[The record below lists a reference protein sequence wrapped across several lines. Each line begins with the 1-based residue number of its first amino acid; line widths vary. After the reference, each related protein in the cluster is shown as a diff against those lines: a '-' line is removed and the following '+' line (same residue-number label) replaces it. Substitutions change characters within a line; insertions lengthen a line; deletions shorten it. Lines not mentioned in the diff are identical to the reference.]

1 MVLIDGTV
9 WAMLMVVEAADMG
22 WGIHM
27 VLVEIVMAVVEEKEM
42 MVRMG

>member
-1 MVLIDGTV
+1 MVLIDGAV

-22 WGIHM
+22 WGIYM
-27 VLVEIVMAVVEEKEM
+27 VLVEIVMAVVEGKEV